1 MNKSYDVAVIGS
13 GPAGY
18 VAAIRCAQLG
28 LATACIEQW
37 RDGKGMPLYGGTCLN
52 VGCIPSKALLDS
64 SHKYVEAAT
73 KLKAHGINCGKVTV
87 DVPTMLQRKDAVV
100 AKLTAGVAALFTGN
114 KVEGISGRGRLIA
127 PGKVEVTSGS
137 EKTQTIEAKHIILA
151 PGSVPMEIP
160 PTPLDH
166 EVVVDSTGAL
176 EFKEVPAR
184 LGVIGAGV
192 IGLEL
197 GSVWARL
204 GAKVTVLEALPDFL
218 PAVDRQIAREAMKIL
233 KGQGLDIK
241 LGCRVSGSKVGGSGK
256 KKTVTVQYEEDGKKQ
271 QQEFDRLI
279 VAVGRRPN
287 TADLIAPELC
297 AAPAT
302 RGSGAADAAA
312 ASGKIR
318 LDDRGFIEVNEQCAT
333 AVPGV
338 YAVGDAVRGPML
350 AHKGMEEG
358 VMVAERLAGKRTQVN
373 YDLVPSVIYTHP
385 EIAWVGRNE
394 EELKAAG
401 VEFNSGVFPFA
412 ASGRALAADDAEGM
426 VKLLADARSDRILGC
441 HIIGPAAADLL
452 QQMVIAMEFSASAED
467 IGLTMFSHP
476 ALSEAVHEAALAAAG
491 HAIHIGN
498 RRRKQ

>member
-1 MNKSYDVAVIGS
+1 MADSYDVSYDVIVIGS

-28 LATACIEQW
+28 MKTACVEQW
-37 RDGKGMPLYGGTCLN
+37 QDAKGKPRYGGTCLN

-64 SHKYVEAAT
+64 SHKFAEAT
-73 KLKAHGINCGKVTV
+73 SRLKVHGIKLGKPSI
-87 DVPTMLQRKDAVV
+87 DVPAMLQRKDQVV
-100 AKLTAGVAALFTGN
+100 AKLTQGVSGLFAGN
-114 KVEGISGRGRLIA
+114 KVEGINGRGRLLA
-127 PGKVEVTSGS
+127 AGTVEVSNHSG
-137 EKTQTIEAKHIILA
+137 KTKQLQAKQIILA
-151 PGSVPMEIP
+151 PGSVPVEIP
-160 PTPLDH
+160 PAPVDQSAI
-166 EVVVDSTGAL
+166 VDSTGAL
-176 EFKEVPAR
+176 EFKSVPAR

-218 PAVDRQIAREAMKIL
+218 PAVDRQLSKEALKIL
-233 KGQGLDIK
+233 SGQGLDIK
-241 LGCRVSGSKVGGSGK
+241 LGTTVKAAEIKGGKGASKG
-256 KKTVTVQYEEDGKKQ
+256 KTVAVQYDEGGKTSNQ
-271 QQEFDRLI
+271 TFDKLI

-287 TADLIAPELC
+287 TEDLLAK
-297 AAPAT
+297 
-302 RGSGAADAAA
+302 DA
-312 ASGKIR
+312 GVQ
-318 LDDRGFIEVNEQCAT
+318 LDERGFIQVDAQCAT
-333 AVPGV
+333 GVPGV

-358 VMVAERLAGKRTQVN
+358 VMVAERMAGKHTQVN

-394 EELKAAG
+394 EQLKAEG
-401 VEFNSGVFPFA
+401 VDYNIGVFPFA

-426 VKLLADARSDRILGC
+426 VKLIADARSDKILGC
-441 HIIGPAAADLL
+441 HIIGPSAADLL
-452 QQMVIAMEFSASAED
+452 QQIVIAMEFSASAED

-476 ALSEAVHEAALAAAG
+476 ALCEAVHEAALAAGG

-498 RRRKQ
+498 RRRRK